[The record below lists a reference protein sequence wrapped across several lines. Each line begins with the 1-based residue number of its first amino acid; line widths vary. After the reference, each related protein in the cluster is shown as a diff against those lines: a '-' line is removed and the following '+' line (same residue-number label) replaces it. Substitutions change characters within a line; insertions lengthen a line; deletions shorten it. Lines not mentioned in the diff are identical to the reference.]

1 MTIRY
6 LLRFNSTLNFQT
18 AKINSLRQLALGE
31 VSACGRNWYLTEAL
45 VEEGLEI
52 KPTEK
57 QIKQRINSGSLHD
70 LFLLLSVMLD
80 LEKTID
86 VVETVCFHFTD
97 VDKTFVFKVCIE
109 IILLTVYNFTISSN
123 FLTYILILILK
134 D

>member
-1 MTIRY
+1 MS
-6 LLRFNSTLNFQT
+6 LTLNFQT

-80 LEKTID
+80 LEKTIA

-109 IILLTVYNFTISSN
+109 IILLTVYHTS
-123 FLTYILILILK
+123 
-134 D
+134 

>member
-1 MTIRY
+1 M
-6 LLRFNSTLNFQT
+6 
-18 AKINSLRQLALGE
+18 RQLALGE